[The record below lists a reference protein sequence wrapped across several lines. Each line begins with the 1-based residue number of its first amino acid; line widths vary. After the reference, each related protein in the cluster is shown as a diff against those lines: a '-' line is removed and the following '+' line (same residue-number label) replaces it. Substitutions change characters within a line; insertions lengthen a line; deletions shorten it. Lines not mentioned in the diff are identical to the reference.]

1 MRMRSLWCT
10 LIALCLVAAGM
21 TPREPLRTRDA
32 FSALQAPHATVQN
45 QARRPLSRHAF
56 GPYLAPP
63 AEEAPSAPRIFAQVA
78 VATPASPVVRP
89 VFSARTS
96 RGPPRG

>member
-1 MRMRSLWCT
+1 MKMRSLWCT
-10 LIALCLVAAGM
+10 LIALCLVAAGT
-21 TPREPLRTRDA
+21 TPRGPLRTRDA
-32 FSALQAPHATVQN
+32 LSALQAPHVSVPN
-45 QARRPLSRHAF
+45 QARRPLSRHAI
-56 GPYLAPP
+56 GPYLAAP

-78 VATPASPVVRP
+78 LATPASPVLRP

>member
-1 MRMRSLWCT
+1 MRSLWCT

-21 TPREPLRTRDA
+21 TPRETLRTRDA
-32 FSALQAPHATVQN
+32 FSALQAPHASVPTH
-45 QARRPLSRHAF
+45 ARRPSSRHAI

-63 AEEAPSAPRIFAQVA
+63 AEEAPPAPRISAQVA
-78 VATPASPVVRP
+78 LATPASPVLRP